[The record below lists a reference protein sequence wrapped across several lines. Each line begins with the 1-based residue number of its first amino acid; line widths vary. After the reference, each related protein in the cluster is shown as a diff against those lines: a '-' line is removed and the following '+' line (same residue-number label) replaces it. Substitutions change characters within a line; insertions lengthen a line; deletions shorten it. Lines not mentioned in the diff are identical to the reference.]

1 MLASYMLTISLHCTI
16 AYMCVY
22 AHVSS
27 QKTFLY
33 GLYTAPFSINFYV
46 RSFKTGALLIS
57 MLLLHHVSQY
67 LALLPTLLVSR
78 TTVPAGRCKRC
89 ACTFLDFAFQL
100 FCRTIFMHR
109 VWHRDWRCTFQS
121 LFYRAKYDS
130 TCWISTS
137 IYSI

>member
-46 RSFKTGALLIS
+46 RSFKTGASSGI
-57 MLLLHHVSQY
+57 
-67 LALLPTLLVSR
+67 T
-78 TTVPAGRCKRC
+78 
-89 ACTFLDFAFQL
+89 
-100 FCRTIFMHR
+100 
-109 VWHRDWRCTFQS
+109 
-121 LFYRAKYDS
+121 DS
-130 TCWISTS
+130 TRANKRIGQAWRRPVCHMFLLCGCGPYVS
-137 IYSI
+137 IGWLWPICFYCVAVDHMFLLRGARPYVSIVCVTICFHKRLL